1 MKIHRIK
8 TKYLILVTVA
18 YPRFWVSGLLSLFA
32 SVKRD
37 SKSPLVPNP
46 GFLINIIRGTEK
58 DRTETKSCT
67 MGFDHTHPAPSPL
80 VCFPLYL
87 YSSNIC
93 GLGNLSRGSRGGKVG
108 GGAGCKRTTAKAKV
122 GRWVSAQDAP
132 RPVGRPV
139 LTVVLS
145 HAEDF
150 SHHVWNTPR
159 WRSPIW
165 FHPQPGAPPWEGAP
179 EAPPTPAHAPP
190 ATPPDPQTPEPPP
203 GTPGADPPPL
213 GKGECSFDLDSS
225 AS

>member
-1 MKIHRIK
+1 MIK
-8 TKYLILVTVA
+8 KKYLILVTVA

-37 SKSPLVPNP
+37 SKSPLVPNW

-58 DRTETKSCT
+58 DRRETKSCT
-67 MGFDHTHPAPSPL
+67 VGFDHTHPAPSPL
-80 VCFPLYL
+80 VCFPLYPTPL
-87 YSSNIC
+87 TSVVWEIFPEVVE
-93 GLGNLSRGSRGGKVG
+93 GERWGWR
-108 GGAGCKRTTAKAKV
+108 AGCKRTTAKAKV

-150 SHHVWNTPR
+150 SHHVWNAPR
-159 WRSPIW
+159 RRSPIW
-165 FHPQPGAPPWEGAP
+165 SHPQPGAPPWEGAP

-190 ATPPDPQTPEPPP
+190 ATPPDPQTPESPP